1 MSGQLQLVDLV
12 HSPLYRMHK
21 LTVVICKQQDMMP
34 KILFSILICA
44 FTQFGYAQKQIEI
57 LQPKRE
63 FDIKLATEM
72 LNEGSAEIRGIAY
85 YEQRTAIGIKVG
97 ETMYTRIGTIV
108 SLYPLTPYL
117 EEYLE
122 LKKRNKEG
130 KRLATITPL
139 ASSYRIESKI
149 YSIKGEFVFNG
160 LRPGKYYLESI
171 FYYPSGPGGEVSGI
185 VEIVKDGEVVDY
197 KLNYIF

>member
-1 MSGQLQLVDLV
+1 MSWQLHGSLKKILISQA
-12 HSPLYRMHK
+12 HK
-21 LTVVICKQQDMMP
+21 MAMVIKHQDMIE
-34 KILFSILICA
+34 KILYSLLFFSV
-44 FTQFGYAQKQIEI
+44 TQFGYAQKQIEI
-57 LQPKRE
+57 FQPKGE
-63 FDIKLATEM
+63 FDIRMATEM
-72 LNEGSAEIRGIAY
+72 LNEGNAEIKGTAY
-85 YEQRTAIGIKVG
+85 YEQRTAIGIKAG
-97 ETMYTRIGTIV
+97 ETIYTRMGTIV

-117 EEYLE
+117 EGYLE

-160 LRPGKYYLESI
+160 LRPGKYYLEST

-197 KLNYIF
+197 KLKYIF

>member
-1 MSGQLQLVDLV
+1 MSVQLVDLV
-12 HSPLYRMHK
+12 HCLQYRMNRMA
-21 LTVVICKQQDMMP
+21 VEISKQQDLMR

-44 FTQFGYAQKQIEI
+44 LTQFGHAQKQIEI

-63 FDIKLATEM
+63 FDVKLATEM
-72 LNEGSAEIRGIAY
+72 LNEGSAEIRGTAY
-85 YEQRTAIGIKVG
+85 YEQRTAIGIKAG

-149 YSIKGEFVFNG
+149 YSLKGEFVFNG

-185 VEIVKDGEVVDY
+185 VEIVKYGEVVDY
-197 KLNYIF
+197 KLKYIF